1 MNNSSVGDLAAQIMA
16 QDTAQG
22 TPAPAPTSHAGGLPA
37 NSTDPLV
44 VESQSSLDI
53 SNVEVPDDFMNS
65 ILGGAA
71 PAPVAT
77 PQPQPLVESVAPP
90 VAQPLQ
96 EVNDLCILV
105 QEVRDLLAEVRGT
118 LVEMTAVGSLGV
130 NMAGPGKAKEDE
142 EEEEKDPMKAMLKR
156 IKSRRAS
163 S

>member
-16 QDTAQG
+16 QGDSQG
-22 TPAPAPTSHAGGLPA
+22 TPAPNAAPMLP

-44 VESQSSLDI
+44 VENQSSLDI

-65 ILGGAA
+65 ILGGTV
-71 PAPVAT
+71 PT
-77 PQPQPLVESVAPP
+77 PQPQPTPQPLVEAVAPTP
-90 VAQPLQ
+90 TPQPLN
-96 EVNDLCILV
+96 EVNDLCLLV
-105 QEVRDLLAEVRGT
+105 QEVRDLLTEVRGA

-130 NMAGPGKAKEDE
+130 NMAGPGKKTDDD

>member
-16 QDTAQG
+16 QGDSQG
-22 TPAPAPTSHAGGLPA
+22 TPAPIAAPMPA

-44 VESQSSLDI
+44 VENQSSLDI

-65 ILGGAA
+65 ILGNPISTPA
-71 PAPVAT
+71 PA
-77 PQPQPLVESVAPP
+77 PQPQPIVESVTPTPAP
-90 VAQPLQ
+90 VVQPLQ

-105 QEVRDLLAEVRGT
+105 QEVRDLLTEVRST

-130 NMAGPGKAKEDE
+130 NMAGGNKRKEDE
-142 EEEEKDPMKAMLKR
+142 EDEEKDPMKAMLKR